1 MKKNITA
8 KILSAAAILCAA
20 PLALAASDTR
30 EQSQALAKELQKAA
44 AEAAQVQ
51 ALDISTINTT
61 WERCEVL
68 VSRSRGNGRPR
79 VRVIKPWTCQD
90 VTTNCSAVV
99 SEDKIFA
106 PAACYYAS
114 KKENQTLSLKS
125 SHLVSSDG
133 SRRSLLQSFIGKVKD
148 FVVFRK

>member
-30 EQSQALAKELQKAA
+30 EQGQALTKELQKAA

-79 VRVIKPWTCQD
+79 VRVVKPWTCKD
-90 VTTNCSAVV
+90 VTTSCSAVV
-99 SEDKIFA
+99 SKDKIFA

-114 KKENQTLSLKS
+114 KKKNQTLSLKS

-133 SRRSLLQSFIGKVKD
+133 RRRSLLKSFIGKVKD

>member
-20 PLALAASDTR
+20 PLALAASDT
-30 EQSQALAKELQKAA
+30 QGQGQALTKELQKAA

-68 VSRSRGNGRPR
+68 V
-79 VRVIKPWTCQD
+79 D
-90 VTTNCSAVV
+90 
-99 SEDKIFA
+99 
-106 PAACYYAS
+106 
-114 KKENQTLSLKS
+114 L
-125 SHLVSSDG
+125 
-133 SRRSLLQSFIGKVKD
+133 
-148 FVVFRK
+148 